1 MWLSP
6 ALFRFLNALIAL
18 NSVHPIFILFRQKEK
33 CWKWQ
38 YQPRNVHFP
47 FELQVTTSI
56 CACIN
61 NENKWRK
68 KTHRK
73 EINLLLIFVHTKTCL
88 LDSQIICF
96 CLLHFTF
103 DFFSSFSVAVAAF
116 VVLLFRY
123 TFLPVFFSSKNK
135 KKTLGTLW
143 STMCVG
149 CNSFLLFSLCLCGHR
164 ECVCVYV
171 PFKDV
176 DLAKRYGR
184 KVHFGYETDKR
195 KYDEFIRHQKN

>member
-103 DFFSSFSVAVAAF
+103 DFFFFIFGCCCCFRCFVVSVHISSSFFLLKKQKKHSVLCDQRCASDV
-116 VVLLFRY
+116 
-123 TFLPVFFSSKNK
+123 TVFF
-135 KKTLGTLW
+135 
-143 STMCVG
+143 C
-149 CNSFLLFSLCLCGHR
+149 FR
-164 ECVCVYV
+164 CVCADTVSVSVYMCRL
-171 PFKDV
+171 KMS
-176 DLAKRYGR
+176 
-184 KVHFGYETDKR
+184 
-195 KYDEFIRHQKN
+195 I